1 MKYCPKCLQ
10 PDTRPGASFE
20 KSTGV
25 CTACNYHDTLEN
37 VDWEERFEILLGLI
51 KDYKGKSKS
60 GFDCLIGVSG
70 GKDSSRQALWVRD
83 KLGLNPL
90 LVCLTFPP
98 EMVTD
103 RGAKNISI
111 LINLGFDVEISGPAP
126 NTWKKLVKESFMKF
140 GNYGNATEL
149 PLFASVP
156 KVAIKRNIPLIFW
169 GENPALQ
176 IGDLE
181 VMGKNG
187 YDGNNLRNGNTLG
200 GASKQWIMDLNIHNS
215 EIIPFDYPSEKEF
228 VDNNIE
234 IIFLGWFLK
243 NWSFEKNGMMA
254 ASNGLIQRD
263 TAPHLSGDPSYVS
276 ALDDDWVIV
285 NQMVKY
291 YKMGFGKTT
300 EFVNEQIRR
309 GIISRDDGIS
319 IVEKYDGACSEE
331 FINSFCE
338 YIEISSAKFWEIIIN
353 NTNKRLFDVS
363 GNNITPK
370 FKVGEGL

>member
-1 MKYCPKCLQ
+1 
-10 PDTRPGASFE
+10 
-20 KSTGV
+20 
-25 CTACNYHDTLEN
+25 
-37 VDWEERFEILLGLI
+37 
-51 KDYKGKSKS
+51 
-60 GFDCLIGVSG
+60 
-70 GKDSSRQALWVRD
+70 
-83 KLGLNPL
+83 
-90 LVCLTFPP
+90 
-98 EMVTD
+98 
-103 RGAKNISI
+103 
-111 LINLGFDVEISGPAP
+111 
-126 NTWKKLVKESFMKF
+126 
-140 GNYGNATEL
+140 
-149 PLFASVP
+149 
-156 KVAIKRNIPLIFW
+156 
-169 GENPALQ
+169 
-176 IGDLE
+176 
-181 VMGKNG
+181 
-187 YDGNNLRNGNTLG
+187 
-200 GASKQWIMDLNIHNS
+200 MDLNIHNS

-254 ASNGLIQRD
+254 ASNGLTQRD
-263 TAPHLSGDPSYVS
+263 TAP
-276 ALDDDWVIV
+276 
-285 NQMVKY
+285 
-291 YKMGFGKTT
+291 GKTT